1 MSTTAEKLKQLAQEA
16 SSDGFVQDAYSTIKY
31 NLSSMISGD
40 PRIKAQ
46 IAEQSM
52 DTASMLRS
60 VASRSDIPAENQI
73 ETPGIAFG
81 EGVTDTI
88 PFTIGI
94 GTLAQFIP
102 QARGASGA
110 GKVVTS
116 LQNMLSQYGRVF
128 RQRPVSLATGEAIA
142 GGIGGL
148 TGYTLEREYPDL
160 PAARFIGEMA
170 GGISADLVPKAIKML
185 PAVQITQAAKKRL
198 SRSEKDVQRR
208 AAELLSI
215 GNREEALKLLSQSR
229 DFSPGAKFT
238 SAIKTEDPIYSR
250 MEQTILKAA
259 QKGEL
264 PDQFTNM
271 LEETN
276 KAIRDDLSFGGLDEE
291 GMQSAFERQVRYYK
305 SLLDTRISIAAN
317 QSDQAISK
325 LVVTDVKENIEPIV
339 RSKLSEALQEAR
351 QFEDSLFKAID
362 QSEIVNINIS
372 KIAQKELFNS
382 LPTASKADMPDAAA
396 FLDPKS
402 PKYIGKKTV
411 KGKAEVTNQNSI
423 FELRGVQSELRRE
436 ARAARAGDN
445 PNFNKARIADE
456 LADSIT
462 EDIANIYVEPGSEN
476 PVAVAVAFSREL
488 NNRFGKGSIA
498 KVLRRDRRGG
508 DSIDPSMTLSAT
520 LGTDR
525 TLNRVAY
532 DDILTAVSG
541 NPEVQSAMED
551 FIKFKFFRGSEFNPR
566 QAQEFLNS
574 NADLMNRMPAFKSE
588 IQDAIRTNN
597 AESIQRSRKAD
608 GTVFLNPDINKAIIY
623 MNKNASKA
631 FNEVIASN
639 SPSKNMRNLMRMT
652 KLDETGEAFQGLKTG
667 FAQFL
672 FDKASKTVRVPTGGQ
687 MKLVDGNLFN
697 ELVQDK
703 KVKQTIMTL
712 FSKEERARIERA
724 ARTAQMLAKQVQTRP
739 SIELVQQQNMNM
751 LQRALLR
758 ISGGSIGRSLGT
770 GTLQAPEQMAN
781 IFENLARGGVLDAEK
796 KMLEDAM
803 FNDDLFKAM
812 LETPTKA
819 ELSKKSQ
826 TAIRAWAAQTLATYG
841 DEQQEQEN

>member
-1 MSTTAEKLKQLAQEA
+1 MSTTSEKLKQLAQES
-16 SSDGFVQDAYSTIKY
+16 SSDGFVEDAYSTIKY
-31 NLSSMISGD
+31 NLASMISGD

-60 VASRSDIPAENQI
+60 VASRSDIPAESQI

-81 EGVTDTI
+81 TGFTETI
-88 PFTIGI
+88 PFAVGL
-94 GTLAQFIP
+94 GLVAQAIP
-102 QARGASGA
+102 QARAASGA
-110 GKVVTS
+110 GRVVS
-116 LQNMLSQYGRVF
+116 GLQNMLNQYGRVF
-128 RQRPVSLATGEAIA
+128 RQKPIMMTTGEAFA
-142 GGIGGL
+142 GGTGGL
-148 TGYTLEREYPDL
+148 TGFELEKRFPDL

-170 GGISADLVPKAIKML
+170 GGVSVDLVPKAIKML
-185 PAVQITQAAKKRL
+185 PSVQIAQAAKSKF

-215 GNREEALKLLSQSR
+215 GNREEALRLLSQSR

-238 SAIKTEDPIYSR
+238 SALKTEDPIYSR
-250 MEQTILKAA
+250 MEQTILRSA

-276 KAIRDDLSFGGLDEE
+276 KAIRDDLSFGGLDQES
-291 GMQSAFERQVRYYK
+291 MQNAFERQVKHYK
-305 SLLDTRISIAAN
+305 NLLDARITIAAN
-317 QSDQAISK
+317 ESDQAISK

-339 RSKLSEALQEAR
+339 RSKLYEALQEAR
-351 QFEDSLFKAID
+351 QFEDNLYKAID

-372 KIAQKELFNS
+372 KIAYKELANS
-382 LPTASKADMPDAAA
+382 LAKATKGDMPEAAK
-396 FLDPKS
+396 FLNPKS
-402 PKYIGKKTV
+402 SKYIGKKRT
-411 KGKAEVTNQNSI
+411 KGKSEITNKNSI

-436 ARAARAGDN
+436 ARAARSGDN

-476 PVAVAVAFSREL
+476 PIAVAVAFSREL

-498 KVLRRDRRGG
+498 KVLRRERRGG

-520 LGTDR
+520 LGTNKI
-525 TLNRVAY
+525 LNRVAY

-551 FIKFKFFRGSEFNPR
+551 FIKFKFFRGTEFNPR

-597 AESIQRSRKAD
+597 AESIQRSRKKD
-608 GTVFLNPDINKAIIY
+608 GTVFLSPDVNKAIVY
-623 MNKNASKA
+623 MNKDASKA

-639 SPSKNMRNLMRMT
+639 TPSKDIRNLMRMT

-739 SIELVQQQNMNM
+739 VIELVQQQNMNT

-758 ISGGSIGRSLGT
+758 ISGGSVGRSLGT